1 MQAQANDTQIKSE
14 ATESALQAQLQPQPS
29 EWSQK
34 LSYAQ
39 DNSYNDAA
47 WNALLDFAEES
58 GDLEKIKEAYEAL
71 LQKYPNTS
79 SAQISYLNHFL
90 VDQATFPYAEALF
103 ARFLRTSVS
112 VDLWKF
118 YIIYVRRVNAS
129 PETRDTV
136 AKAYDFA
143 LQHVGQDKDSADI
156 WAEYIQFVKSGP
168 ASSTW
173 EEQQKMD
180 QLRKIYQRAVQIPLE
195 NVETL
200 WKDYEAF
207 ENGLNKITAKK
218 FLQDLTPAHM
228 QARTKLRELRKH
240 LGILLPP
247 HPAPCSGQRPPLNLP
262 HKPTYNQKDRS
273 LAGAWKQY
281 LKWEESNPLEIEE
294 RNTFVT
300 RVQAVYRRAVVR
312 MRFFSEIWFMAY
324 SWTNSVGRT
333 DEALQILKAGI
344 EANPS
349 SFVLNFALAENYEL
363 QKNNAEV
370 HATYTKLLQRVLE
383 EIEALDSKINASANT
398 NENESTP
405 GHAGTTEANAEQAD
419 APPPSS
425 GLNKE
430 LSMSTTTSSSSEDSS
445 LATQLRERK
454 QEYGLVYIM
463 YIRFA
468 MRSEGLEA
476 SRLVFQRARK
486 DKYAPWEVFE
496 AAALMEYH
504 VAKQTVV
511 ANRILSVAMN
521 RFSQEIDF
529 VVRYLTFLMSV
540 NDENNA
546 RALFERTVGTFPPD
560 KARPLWER
568 WARYEYQYGNLEA
581 ALKLEKRMA
590 EVYPNDPPIKR
601 FAQRHIYANVD
612 GIANRDLG
620 VSQAKQSAALAR
632 VGTIRDITVGADGV
646 PPPSTG
652 GSTIY
657 PNGGSFKRPPSPDR
671 ERERERDRERERE
684 RMRRE
689 ELAKPPHKRPR
700 DNSPAPLKDRWG
712 GPSGSGS
719 RRYGSPAWGDD
730 GDRGDR
736 GRVARIDR
744 ERDRTR
750 SPARR
755 YGTERDE
762 RDGPQR
768 AQLPQVLNWFISQ
781 LPPSNSFDGP
791 VFRTDDLMQLFRN
804 AVIPGSNTA
813 RERSPP
819 PPPRQTRP
827 PPDYGPYRGP
837 NGRGGRY

>member
-1 MQAQANDTQIKSE
+1 MQAQANDTQDRTE
-14 ATESALQAQLQPQPS
+14 ATESALHAQPQLQPS

-39 DNSYNDAA
+39 DNPYSDAA

-90 VDQATFPYAEALF
+90 VNQATFPYAEALF

-112 VDLWKF
+112 LNPWEL
-118 YIIYVRRVNAS
+118 YIIYVRRANAS

-156 WAEYIQFVKSGP
+156 WTEYIQFVKSGP

-207 ENGLNKITAKK
+207 ESGLNKITAKK

-247 HPAPCSGQRPPLNLP
+247 PPAPSSGQRPPLNLP

-273 LAGAWKQY
+273 LAGVWKQY

-333 DEALQILKAGI
+333 DEALQILEAGI

-370 HATYTKLLQRVLE
+370 HATYTKLLQGVLE
-383 EIEALDSKINASANT
+383 EIEALASKINASANT
-398 NENESTP
+398 NEKDTTP
-405 GHAGTTEANAEQAD
+405 GRTGTTEANTEQAD

-425 GLNKE
+425 ALNKE

-445 LATQLRERK
+445 LVIQLRERK
-454 QEYGLVYIM
+454 QEYGV
-463 YIRFA
+463 
-468 MRSEGLEA
+468 
-476 SRLVFQRARK
+476 VK
-486 DKYAPWEVFE
+486 DKYVPWEVFE

-504 VAKQTVV
+504 VAKQTDV

-521 RFSQEIDF
+521 RFSEEIDF

-568 WARYEYQYGNLEA
+568 WARYGYQYGNLEA

-632 VGTIRDITVGADGV
+632 VGTIRDITVGADGG

-657 PNGGSFKRPPSPDR
+657 PNGGIFKRPPSPDR

-684 RMRRE
+684 RMREE

-719 RRYGSPAWGDD
+719 RRYGSPVWGDD

-736 GRVARIDR
+736 GRVTRIDR

-750 SPARR
+750 SPTRR

-819 PPPRQTRP
+819 PPPRQTCP

>member
-1 MQAQANDTQIKSE
+1 MQAQASDTQLKSE
-14 ATESALQAQLQPQPS
+14 ATESALQTQPQPQPS

-39 DNSYNDAA
+39 DNPYNEAA

-90 VDQATFPYAEALF
+90 VNQATFPYAEALF

-118 YIIYVRRVNAS
+118 YIIYVRRVNAI

-247 HPAPCSGQRPPLNLP
+247 HPAPSSGQRPPLNLP

-294 RNTFVT
+294 RNTFIT

-324 SWTNSVGRT
+324 SWTSSMSRT

-344 EANPS
+344 EANPT

-370 HATYTKLLQRVLE
+370 HATYTKLLQGVLE

-398 NENESTP
+398 NEKETTP
-405 GHAGTTEANAEQAD
+405 GNAGATETNTEQAD
-419 APPPSS
+419 LPPPSS

-430 LSMSTTTSSSSEDSS
+430 PSISTTTSSSSEDSS

-468 MRSEGLEA
+468 MRAEGLEA

-504 VAKQTVV
+504 VAKQAVV

-684 RMRRE
+684 R
-689 ELAKPPHKRPR
+689 
-700 DNSPAPLKDRWG
+700 DRWG

-730 GDRGDR
+730 
-736 GRVARIDR
+736 

-755 YGTERDE
+755 YGSERDE

-781 LPPSNSFDGP
+781 LPPPNSFDGP

-804 AVIPGSNTA
+804 AVIPGSNTV